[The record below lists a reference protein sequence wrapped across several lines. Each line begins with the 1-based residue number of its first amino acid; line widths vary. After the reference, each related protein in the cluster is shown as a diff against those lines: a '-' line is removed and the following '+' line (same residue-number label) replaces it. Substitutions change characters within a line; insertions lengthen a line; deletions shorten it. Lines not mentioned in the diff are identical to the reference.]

1 MTNDQIKEL
10 ALAYG
15 FKLKEQ
21 SDGNMDLNPYVYD
34 FARALIL
41 SRDETLFYFI
51 SKYRDQMNLQ
61 RNDVKQAIDHCL
73 DIIQEKSNEVEKRL
87 IGSEY
92 D

>member
-21 SDGNMDLNPYVYD
+21 SDGTMDLNPYVYD

-73 DIIQEKSNEVEKRL
+73 DIIQEKSDEVEKL
-87 IGSEY
+87 LTGSE
-92 D
+92 

>member
-1 MTNDQIKEL
+1 MTNEQIKEL

-21 SDGNMDLNPYVYD
+21 SDGSMDLNPYVYD

-61 RNDVKQAIDHCL
+61 RNDIKQAIDHCL
-73 DIIQEKSNEVEKRL
+73 DIIQEKSTEVEKRL
-87 IGSEY
+87 IGSE
-92 D
+92 